1 MSTEVVGDAGRRTLR
16 VVHTTTFDYEAPVTA
31 SYNEARMT
39 PAGGPA
45 QDVRDAAVAVQ
56 PTTWSHEYVDYW
68 GTTVTAFEVLEPH
81 RRLTIVATATVE
93 VAPPATGGA
102 QVTWEELGG
111 EDVVDAQAAYLTDS
125 ATTAVPDDVAAL
137 ALDVAAGLD
146 PESAAEAICL
156 ALRDRLDYV
165 PGVTTAHTPAAEAWL
180 ARKGVCQ
187 DMAHLCAGALR
198 SVGIPARYVSG
209 YLYPVTDGV
218 VGETVTGESH
228 AWIEWWTGAWR
239 GYDPTNRRRAGLDHV
254 VLGRGREYEDVAPL
268 KGVYAGAAA
277 SDLEV
282 TVEIT
287 RTA

>member
-1 MSTEVVGDAGRRTLR
+1 MSTETIEDAGRRTLR

-39 PAGGPA
+39 PAAGPA
-45 QDVRDAAVAVQ
+45 QDVLDASVAVQ

-93 VAPPATGGA
+93 VAPPPGGGGQA
-102 QVTWEELGG
+102 TWEELGG